1 MEILTLKK
9 EQKKLLLFF
18 QFIHNR
24 ILNKIHKNCKYIM
37 PFKKGIL
44 EI

>member
-9 EQKKLLLFF
+9 EQKNLLLFF

-24 ILNKIHKNCKYIM
+24 ILNKTHKNCKYIM